1 MGKNEAVKKKY
12 CLRHATP
19 NPKKADKQ
27 RVWRVEFIFFSV
39 MLPIL
44 ANYYTA
50 LIFLVT
56 FLIKQKS
63 NKLLMGG

>member
-1 MGKNEAVKKKY
+1 
-12 CLRHATP
+12 
-19 NPKKADKQ
+19 
-27 RVWRVEFIFFSV
+27 

-44 ANYYTA
+44 ANSYTA

-63 NKLLMGG
+63 NKLLMGGKQ